1 MKKFNNFNVLSLSI
15 PDHSPHYIYFKEHST
30 RIKSSE
36 LPEGRTLFVV
46 NIPVD
51 ANFKTLKKL
60 FKDCGTLERFVV
72 KQTPE
77 FGFTPDNSIL
87 KSGTSGH
94 LIFKEDD
101 AIEHISNIDQLE
113 YSPPKKLG
121 INKWITE
128 YLEMIPDSASLRKS
142 IDQELL
148 EFEEMERMKK
158 LEALE
163 ARNMPDKDGF
173 VTVTRRGRRNTNKDG
188 AGAIVSAIDPRELK
202 NIKPKEQKLVD
213 FYRFQKR
220 EAKKNA
226 LQDLREKFEQD
237 KQKIQKLKESRKF
250 KPY

>member
-1 MKKFNNFNVLSLSI
+1 MKKFNNFHVLSLSI
-15 PDHSPHYIYFKEHST
+15 PNHSPHYIYFKEHST
-30 RIKSSE
+30 RVVNAE
-36 LPEGRTLFVV
+36 LPQGKTLFVV
-46 NIPVD
+46 NLPVD
-51 ANFKTLKKL
+51 ANLKTLKKL
-60 FKDCGTLERFVV
+60 FKDYGTLERFIV
-72 KQTPE
+72 KETSE
-77 FGFTPDNSIL
+77 FGFTPDKSIL

-94 LIFKEDD
+94 LIFKEED
-101 AIEHISNIDQLE
+101 AIEHISSIDQLE

-142 IDQELL
+142 IDQELI
-148 EFEEMERMKK
+148 EYEEMEKMEK
-158 LEALE
+158 LKALE

-220 EAKKNA
+220 QVKKNA
-226 LQDLREKFEQD
+226 LQDLKEKFQQD
-237 KQKIQKLKESRKF
+237 KLKIQKLKENRKF

>member
-1 MKKFNNFNVLSLSI
+1 M
-15 PDHSPHYIYFKEHST
+15 PDQRMHFIYYKQHST
-30 RIKSSE
+30 RIKTRE
-36 LPEGRTLFVV
+36 FPEDKTLFVV
-46 NIPVD
+46 NLPVD
-51 ANFKTLKKL
+51 ASFKVLKKL

-72 KQTPE
+72 KQKSE
-77 FGFTPDNSIL
+77 FGFSLNSSIL
-87 KSGTSGH
+87 KSGTSAH

-101 AIEHISNIDQLE
+101 AIKHISTLDQLE
-113 YSPPKKLG
+113 YPVPKKLG
-121 INKWITE
+121 IQKWLTD

-148 EFEEMERMKK
+148 EFEEMEK
-158 LEALE
+158 LQKLKALE

-226 LQDLREKFEQD
+226 LDELRKKFEQD
-237 KQKIQKLKESRKF
+237 KLKIQKLKDNRKF